1 MRYYLSIIV
10 NCLFI
15 LSTGAALMVSL
26 VGYDEATETHAVNPD
41 ATAIW
46 LIVSVT
52 GLGLALSWML
62 VELFRRYR
70 CECPRGTVC
79 APQ

>member
-10 NCLFI
+10 NTLFI
-15 LSTGAALMVSL
+15 LSSGVALL
-26 VGYDEATETHAVNPD
+26 VFAIGYDEATETHAVDPEV
-41 ATAIW
+41 TSTW

-70 CECPRGTVC
+70 CECPRGAVC
-79 APQ
+79 AP